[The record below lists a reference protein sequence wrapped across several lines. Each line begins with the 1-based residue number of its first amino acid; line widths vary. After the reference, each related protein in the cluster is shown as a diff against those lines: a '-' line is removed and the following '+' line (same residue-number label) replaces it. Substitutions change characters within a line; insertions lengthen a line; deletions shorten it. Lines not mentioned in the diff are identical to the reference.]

1 MVCIEALKTTDI
13 GALPRIC
20 ERCPAHSFLDGSAA
34 IPLRDMVHEG
44 HALRCCSI
52 DDGGAKEDDG
62 CALECASGKRL
73 RPLDAIRS
81 CIAGK
86 APGIEWVE
94 LGERSP
100 APSVAAECNP
110 EEGQEQKD
118 ENDGGHLISVS
129 GYGRDSAVQ
138 LSSSR
143 RCRALVKQEQ
153 AMRDAAGLCWKPSSP
168 PGAFPPSSDAYA

>member
-1 MVCIEALKTTDI
+1 MLGGARYGCCIEAFPLAGWRDLPQRLSLRRVIRGELADKEAGVVCIEALKTPDI

-34 IPLRDMVHEG
+34 IPLRDIVHEG
-44 HALRCCSI
+44 YALRCCSI
-52 DDGGAKEDDG
+52 GDGGAKEDDG

-73 RPLDAIRS
+73 HPLDAIRS

-86 APGIEWVE
+86 ASDIECMQ

-100 APSVAAECNP
+100 APSMAAECNP

-118 ENDGGHLISVS
+118 ENDGGHLIPVS
-129 GYGRDSAVQ
+129 G
-138 LSSSR
+138 
-143 RCRALVKQEQ
+143 
-153 AMRDAAGLCWKPSSP
+153 
-168 PGAFPPSSDAYA
+168 